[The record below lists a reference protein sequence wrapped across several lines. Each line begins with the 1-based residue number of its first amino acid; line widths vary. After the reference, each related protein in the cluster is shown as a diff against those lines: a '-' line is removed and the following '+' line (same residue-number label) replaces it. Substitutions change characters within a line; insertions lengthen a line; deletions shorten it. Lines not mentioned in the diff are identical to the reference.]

1 MNFYILQVAPSQML
15 NSLLV
20 LLATGFIVELVVMQL
35 MKWDSLIKS
44 IIHSLLINLASVLLS
59 ALLFL
64 AWQELAKR
72 QEIELPSWWYVL
84 VPMFVLIWI
93 FEVVLLKWL
102 KPVEK
107 TGRIVVLS
115 LLLNAGTAAVFYLF
129 VNNFRQ
135 LTQSL

>member
-102 KPVEK
+102 KPAEK